1 MDNTLTVTV
10 KKSLCKLFDPDSAMT
25 FLKRVFPQTNM
36 VDEILTL
43 HELVANILVSGVVI
57 TLIIF
62 CNVWMI

>member
-10 KKSLCKLFDPDSAMT
+10 MKSLRELFDPYSAMT
-25 FLKRVFPQTNM
+25 LLKRFFSKTNM

>member
-1 MDNTLTVTV
+1 MTVTV
-10 KKSLCKLFDPDSAMT
+10 MKSLRELFDPYSAMT
-25 FLKRVFPQTNM
+25 LLKRFFSKTNM